1 MPSLSLKAS
10 INYPFIGGGST
21 PPYTPNY
28 PTGLTPSVDS
38 TFNQLIG
45 WYDSSTAN
53 TSSILLNDGSGN
65 PVSSGTN
72 GAYVNTWQN
81 LFLGATQGGTHLP
94 DMAQSSLGSQ
104 PTYSTSKKYGL
115 NQLVGNSHPGIVF
128 DGSASALSLPSQ
140 ALASLGTTFTWLY
153 SFPVSTSTYSP
164 VIAFEDQATS
174 KFAFA
179 TQGSGSVLGSQ
190 VGQRGGMVNSVTGQ
204 FGYNGTN
211 SVSLAQCGYLTY
223 FNQSIKLCS
232 VFYNGSSYI
241 SDGTIAGSAFT
252 TFAANEYET
261 SSDYDAPWNIIS
273 LGGDTLASVFGSGP
287 IGEFLCYQGT
297 LSPNAVK
304 TALQY
309 LITRWS

>member
-28 PTGLTPSVDS
+28 PTGLTPAVDS

-153 SFPVSTSTYSP
+153 SFPVSTSVQSP
-164 VIAFEDQATS
+164 VVIFEDQGTNYFNFPEQDSGKPSTS
-174 KFAFA
+174 LPV
-179 TQGSGSVLGSQ
+179 GSLGGITSASTGGGYAGS
-190 VGQRGGMVNSVTGQ
+190 
-204 FGYNGTN
+204 N
-211 SVSLAQCGYLTY
+211 SVSLAQCGYVSYSGGAVKTT
-223 FNQSIKLCS
+223 S
-232 VFYNGSSYI
+232 VYYNGVAYI
-241 SDGTIAGSAFT
+241 SDGISANQSFT
-252 TFAANEYET
+252 AL
-261 SSDYDAPWNIIS
+261 SSNAFVGGLYDAPWNIIS

-287 IGEFLCYQGT
+287 IGEFLCYQGM
-297 LSPNAVK
+297 LSSNAVK